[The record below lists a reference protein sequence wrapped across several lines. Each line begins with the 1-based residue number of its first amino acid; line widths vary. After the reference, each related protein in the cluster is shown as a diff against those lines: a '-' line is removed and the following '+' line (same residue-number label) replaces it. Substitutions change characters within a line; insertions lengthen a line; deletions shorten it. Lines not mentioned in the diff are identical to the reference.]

1 MPRERSSM
9 GRHKFDLI
17 VMAVCAALLGYF
29 AWHGFEGPRGFAH
42 QERLAAKA
50 AKLEQNL
57 AVLTEAREKLERKVS
72 LMRPESVDPD
82 MLDQLARETLD
93 LVKPTDLVVMR
104 RP

>member
-1 MPRERSSM
+1 M

-42 QERLAAKA
+42 QERLAARA
-50 AKLEQNL
+50 AKLEQDL
-57 AVLTEAREKLERKVS
+57 AKVSAARDKLERRVS

-82 MLDQLARETLD
+82 MLDELARQTLE
-93 LVKPTDLVVMR
+93 LVKPGDLVMMKPR
-104 RP
+104 